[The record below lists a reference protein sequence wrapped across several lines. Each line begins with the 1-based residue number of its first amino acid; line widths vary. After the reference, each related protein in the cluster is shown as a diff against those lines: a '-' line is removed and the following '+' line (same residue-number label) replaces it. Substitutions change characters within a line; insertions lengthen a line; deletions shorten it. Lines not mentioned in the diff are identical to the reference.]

1 MKIPI
6 DIRVR
11 MERVT
16 PDPFRK
22 GEEVSEK
29 DDFLVSGTLKKTKTG
44 LRVEY
49 TEDSNATT
57 TIIDAFKDNTISVN
71 RIGPVNTHMVFSDK
85 DVHTCIF
92 NTGFY
97 PMQMQIYTKNLKNS
111 LTMDGGKIEVDY
123 TVEIVGNLAER
134 SKISFSV
141 SPDVSIIKS

>member
-11 MERVT
+11 LERVT

-22 GEEVSEK
+22 GEEISEK
-29 DDFLVSGTLKKTKTG
+29 DDFVVSGTLRRTKGG

-49 TEDSNATT
+49 TEDENATT
-57 TIIDAFKDNTISVN
+57 TIIDAFKDDTISVN
-71 RIGPVNTHMVFSDK
+71 RLGPVNTHMVFSDK
-85 DVHTCIF
+85 KVHTCIF
-92 NTGFY
+92 NTGFHL
-97 PMQMQIYTKNLKNS
+97 MQMQVCTKNLKNS

-123 TVEIVGNLAER
+123 TIEIVGNLAEK
-134 SKISFSV
+134 SKLSFSV